1 MDFYY
6 DLKMMLCKELEQL
19 ARKREL
25 SAGDL
30 DVVDKLTHS
39 IKSIVTIMAMEEG
52 GYSYERNS
60 GVRGRNRDMNRY
72 TYEDGNSGLYYDDG
86 GYSNRRYYD
95 GGYSG
100 RRYSREEGKSKM
112 IQEFEKLMDDAS
124 TPDEREILQSA
135 ISKLKNM

>member
-25 SAGDL
+25 SAGDI

-39 IKSIVTIMAMEEG
+39 IKSIVTVMAMEDS
-52 GYSYERNS
+52 GYSYNDGYS
-60 GVRGRNRDMNRY
+60 GARRRDSMGRY
-72 TYEDGNSGLYYDDG
+72 ADGAYDG
-86 GYSNRRYYD
+86 GYPSRRYYD

-124 TPDEREILQSA
+124 NPDEREILQSA

>member
-25 SAGDL
+25 SAGDI

-39 IKSIVTIMAMEEG
+39 IKSIVTVMAMEDG
-52 GYSYERNS
+52 GYSYEGNS
-60 GVRGRNRDMNRY
+60 GARGRNRDMNRY
-72 TYEDGNSGLYYDDG
+72 AYEGGNSGLYYDG
-86 GYSNRRYYD
+86 GYPSRRYYD

-124 TPDEREILQSA
+124 NPDEREILQSA